1 MKIFP
6 SKLFPVRWQFRRNVR
21 ILRGWEVTLTTQKEP
36 SATEIPPQ
44 VFSINLYLT
53 FNFDS
58 QLPVRNLV
66 PRVQQ

>member
-1 MKIFP
+1 M
-6 SKLFPVRWQFRRNVR
+6 R